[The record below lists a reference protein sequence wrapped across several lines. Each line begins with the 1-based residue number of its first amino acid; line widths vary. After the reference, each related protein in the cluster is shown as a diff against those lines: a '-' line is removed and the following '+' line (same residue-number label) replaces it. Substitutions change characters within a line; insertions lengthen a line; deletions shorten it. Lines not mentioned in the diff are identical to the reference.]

1 MLSIGLTYDLRSEY
15 LALGFREDQVAEFD
29 SDATVDALEA
39 TLRDLG
45 YRPVRIGHARSLCR
59 RLVEGERWDLVFNIA
74 EGIHGRGREAQV
86 PALLELYDIPY
97 TFSDTLVCAA
107 TLDKA
112 VTKRL
117 VRDAGLNTAAFA
129 VIRSAD
135 EIKRVDL
142 RYPLFAKPIAEGT
155 GKGID
160 RNSRIDSSA
169 ALQTVC
175 EALLH
180 RHHQPVLVEEYLP
193 GREFTVGILGTGEKA
208 RVLGTMEVNFR
219 PHAQTLIYSYE
230 MKEKC
235 EDFITYTRLAEGPL
249 KSAVTELALQSYR
262 VLECRDAGRIDIRM
276 DNADRPA
283 FIEVNPLAGLH
294 PQHSDLPILA
304 TQEGWSYRELIKA
317 IVESALLRRE
327 PVHV

>member
-39 TLRDLG
+39 TLRELG

-59 RLVEGERWDLVFNIA
+59 RLVAGERWDLVFNIA
-74 EGIHGRGREAQV
+74 EGIRGRGREAQV

-97 TFSDTLVCAA
+97 TFSDTLVCAT

-129 VIRSAD
+129 VVRSVEDIA
-135 EIKRVDL
+135 RLAL

-160 RNSRIDSSA
+160 RNSRIDSASA
-169 ALQTVC
+169 LRPVC
-175 EALLH
+175 EALLQ

-193 GREFTVGILGTGEKA
+193 GREFTVGILGTGDQA
-208 RVLGTMEVNFR
+208 RVLGVMEVNFR
-219 PHAQTLIYSYE
+219 PQAQTVIYSYE

-235 EDFITYTRLAEGPL
+235 EDYITYTRLAEGPV
-249 KSAVTELALQSYR
+249 KTAVAELALQSYR
-262 VLECRDAGRIDIRM
+262 VLECRDAGRVDIRM
-276 DNADRPA
+276 DAADRPA

-304 TQEGWSYRELIKA
+304 TQEGWSYSKLIGA
-317 IVESALLRRE
+317 IVDSALQRRE
-327 PVHV
+327 PAHA